1 MSSTQFRVLGPL
13 EVERDGVPI
22 TIGAPKERALLLY
35 FLLNDDNVVPVDRL
49 VDALWADEPPASAAK
64 LVQLYVSHLR
74 NKLGREAIE
83 TVPSGYRMQI
93 SPLSLDCAR
102 FEQLLREGRAAE
114 AADNP
119 QLAVAILSRGLALW
133 RGPALVDVSY
143 DEFATAEATRLDEA
157 RLDCFEA
164 RLAVLLALGESED
177 ALTEAARLTVE
188 HPNRE
193 RLRGLYMI
201 ALYRAGRQV
210 EALEVFRQARN
221 GLVDEL
227 GLEPGAD
234 LRAVELAILRQ
245 DPALAPQPV
254 REESGRLIVPPA
266 LTPLVGREGELRY
279 LRDLVLRT
287 DIRLVTLVGA
297 GGSGKT
303 RLALA
308 LASESQSFFA
318 NGVAVVELSALRE
331 PALVLPTIAQALRVG
346 EQPAEPLAQT
356 LAAWAAERELL
367 LVVDNFEQVAEA
379 GLDVV
384 RLIEASPRLTVVV
397 TSRRVLHLSGEHIF
411 PVEPLAEEDAA
422 HLFIARAG
430 ALNPRSLLDA
440 DDPDVREICRRLDG
454 LPLAIELAASRTH
467 TLSPNQLLERLG
479 ERLTL
484 LTGGPHDLPARQQTL
499 RDTLD
504 WSVEL
509 LSSGERVMLARLSVF
524 QNDASLEAATDV
536 TSGDLDTLEGLVTN
550 SMVQR
555 VTVAGH
561 LRFRML
567 ETVREYALGLLA
579 DDRRRVADCHARYF
593 LRLVEAADLRGSE
606 QGHWLGVLDEEQD
619 NFRAALDH
627 AHLSDDAET
636 EVRLVVALWRFWWL
650 RGYLVEGRSR
660 LEKAIARASEVAPRL
675 RADAFRGG
683 AGIAWTQGDLVRAHE
698 FATFGLEAAEHS
710 GEGAIGLACHTVL
723 GLIAKTEGDY
733 ERARSHLEQSGD
745 MARALGREG
754 DEIVAK
760 MNLGSVAYDTGDHA
774 AADTLWTDV
783 LTYHRT
789 SGTPEGLGLALL
801 NLGLAAFRL
810 GRINDARTRFTEAD
824 GLFSA
829 IGFREHLAHVLQGLA
844 ATEAAEG
851 RDREAAS
858 LLGQAAALLEETGS
872 GAGTFDASLAQETAA
887 DVRARLGDQAFSSA
901 FAARDRRGG

>member
-35 FLLNDDNVVPVDRL
+35 LLLNDSAVAPVDRL
-49 VDALWADEPPASAAK
+49 VDALWAGEPPSSAAK

-74 NKLGREAIE
+74 KQARSRGDRNGSLGLSDADL
-83 TVPSGYRMQI
+83 
-93 SPLSLDCAR
+93 SPR
-102 FEQLLREGRAAE
+102 PRLRALRAAASGRSSSAGGRQR
-114 AADNP
+114 AARRRDTEP
-119 QLAVAILSRGLALW
+119 WARTLARPGARRRLATTSSQQPKPP
-133 RGPALVDVSY
+133 GS
-143 DEFATAEATRLDEA
+143 TRL

-164 RLAVLLALGESED
+164 RLAALLALGENED
-177 ALTEAARLTVE
+177 VLAEAARLSAE
-188 HPNRE
+188 HPHRE
-193 RLRGLYMI
+193 RLRGLHMI

-210 EALEVFRQARN
+210 EALEVFRQARDS
-221 GLVDEL
+221 LIDEL

-254 REESGRLIVPPA
+254 QQESVTLMIPTA
-266 LTPLVGREGELRY
+266 LTSLVGRERELRD

-308 LASESQSFFA
+308 LASESQPFFA

-346 EQPAEPLAQT
+346 EQPGEPLAQT

-379 GLDVV
+379 GLDLL

-397 TSRRVLHLSGEHIF
+397 TSRRVLHLSGEHVF

-422 HLFIARAG
+422 DLFVARAG
-430 ALNPRSLLDA
+430 ALNPRSPLDA

-504 WSVEL
+504 WSAEL
-509 LSSGERVMLARLSVF
+509 LSSGEREMLARLSVF
-524 QNDASLEAATDV
+524 PNDASLEAATDV

-555 VTVAGH
+555 VSVTDH
-561 LRFRML
+561 PRFRML
-567 ETVREYALGLLA
+567 ETVREYALELLA
-579 DDRRRVADCHARYF
+579 DDRRTRCGPSRSVFPAAGGGSRSSRPRAGSLAGRPRRGARQPPSRARPRPP
-593 LRLVEAADLRGSE
+593 LRRRRDGSYDSSSLSGASGGCAATSSRD
-606 QGHWLGVLDEEQD
+606 
-619 NFRAALDH
+619 ALDSRR
-627 AHLSDDAET
+627 LSRAPPK
-636 EVRLVVALWRFWWL
+636 WL
-650 RGYLVEGRSR
+650 RGFGPTPIAAVPESPGARVTWFVPASSPHSASRPPNTAAKERSVLPAIRCSGSSPRPKATTNGR
-660 LEKAIARASEVAPRL
+660 
-675 RADAFRGG
+675 
-683 AGIAWTQGDLVRAHE
+683 
-698 FATFGLEAAEHS
+698 
-710 GEGAIGLACHTVL
+710 
-723 GLIAKTEGDY
+723 
-733 ERARSHLEQSGD
+733 
-745 MARALGREG
+745 
-754 DEIVAK
+754 
-760 MNLGSVAYDTGDHA
+760 
-774 AADTLWTDV
+774 
-783 LTYHRT
+783 
-789 SGTPEGLGLALL
+789 
-801 NLGLAAFRL
+801 
-810 GRINDARTRFTEAD
+810 
-824 GLFSA
+824 
-829 IGFREHLAHVLQGLA
+829 A
-844 ATEAAEG
+844 ATSSRAATWPEPSVEKG
-851 RDREAAS
+851 M
-858 LLGQAAALLEETGS
+858 
-872 GAGTFDASLAQETAA
+872 
-887 DVRARLGDQAFSSA
+887 SSWP
-901 FAARDRRGG
+901 R